1 MSAHPLAELVD
12 PGWAMALEPVAPQIA
27 AMGQF
32 LRDEIAADRS
42 YVPPGPDVLAAFARP
57 FDEVRV
63 LIVGQDPYPTV
74 GHAMGLSFSVR
85 PEVSPIPRSLANIF
99 RELTTDLLI
108 PAPTSGDLRPWAD
121 QGVLLLNR
129 VLTVEPG
136 FPGSHRGRGWEQVT
150 AQAITALAQRDHPL
164 VAILWGRDA
173 ATAAGLLGDTPVISS
188 AHPSPLSASRGFFG
202 SRPFSRTNA
211 ALRDQGAEPIDWRLP

>member
-1 MSAHPLAELVD
+1 
-12 PGWAMALEPVAPQIA
+12 
-27 AMGQF
+27 MGQF

-63 LIVGQDPYPTV
+63 PHRRAGPYPTV

-108 PAPTSGDLRPWAD
+108 PAPTSGDFRPWAD

-136 FPGSHRGRGWEQVT
+136 FPGSHRGRAGNKSQRRRSPHCLN
-150 AQAITALAQRDHPL
+150 AITHWWRFFGGAMRPL
-164 VAILWGRDA
+164 LPVS
-173 ATAAGLLGDTPVISS
+173 LGDTPVISS
-188 AHPSPLSASRGFFG
+188 AHPESIVCKPWV
-202 SRPFSRTNA
+202 
-211 ALRDQGAEPIDWRLP
+211 LRVATIQ